1 MKSEAYFLH
10 KAGEPESAF
19 DLRQFELPEAQS
31 TQVIVEVEA
40 FGLNYADVM
49 AVKGLYRGAPPMPC
63 VIGYESVGKVVEVG
77 SKEDE
82 HLIGK
87 RVLAFSRFGSY
98 ARHVLT
104 QNYAVVEVEDQPAY
118 ELLALCTQ
126 GVTAY
131 YMSMYQSVVH
141 KGDKV
146 LIHAAAG
153 GVGTLLIQLCKLR
166 GAEVVAKVGHESKET
181 IVKELGADH
190 VVNYRSNV
198 YEDDVRST
206 LGGKLDFS
214 FNPAAGST
222 FKKDMALL
230 GPGGKIVLFGASE
243 FGAGKWGILSKLN
256 FVRTMGKFRPIQLMM
271 KTKSMLT
278 VNMLEIADNRP
289 EIMEECLRQVVALY
303 LDGKLKVI
311 EGGSYSS
318 DQLVDAHKALAEGK
332 TKGKLV
338 VHWS

>member
-1 MKSEAYFLH
+1 
-10 KAGEPESAF
+10 
-19 DLRQFELPEAQS
+19 
-31 TQVIVEVEA
+31 
-40 FGLNYADVM
+40 
-49 AVKGLYRGAPPMPC
+49 
-63 VIGYESVGKVVEVG
+63 
-77 SKEDE
+77 
-82 HLIGK
+82 
-87 RVLAFSRFGSY
+87 
-98 ARHVLT
+98 
-104 QNYAVVEVEDQPAY
+104 
-118 ELLALCTQ
+118 
-126 GVTAY
+126 
-131 YMSMYQSVVH
+131 MYQSVVH